1 MDVKQNIF
9 RVRKHAEGFVSFG
22 LHTSTHALN
31 ASGSPQ
37 VCETAAAH
45 TVGQVEP
52 QPEVRERQYD
62 SNDWRRRWW
71 GQQEA
76 ARQAAGSH
84 SRQAASSRRRPLLQ
98 QQPLQRQP
106 LQRQSLQRQPLQQQ
120 QPLQPQPLQPLQQQ
134 AVSAASQAGRQARS
148 LAGSAGRQASSR
160 CALLLIS
167 RSKSLSSAAMR
178 ATSTSPLSAS
188 SESTFH
194 TPIVSSLPC
203 TAENASHSS
212 QHLFPRYVCPA
223 PLLAN

>member
-1 MDVKQNIF
+1 MDVKENIF
-9 RVRKHAEGFVSFG
+9 RVGKHAEGFVSFG

-84 SRQAASSRRRPLLQ
+84 SREAASSRRRPLLQ

-120 QPLQPQPLQPLQQQ
+120 PLQPLQQQ
-134 AVSAASQAGRQARS
+134 AVSAASQALQ
-148 LAGSAGRQASSR
+148 AGRQASGR

-212 QHLFPRYVCPA
+212 QHLFPRYVCPE